1 MQSGVCD
8 LRGLISGFF
17 WGCWLVFFHI
27 AILLGESLLFFAPMF
42 SFVIGWQSSSKL
54 MGNEVNAHT
63 ALIHPQF
70 LWDLETVLAL
80 DYVVCPFVCSF
91 LAWFVLLTVIPTI
104 CYSLP
109 WFIWLFLSPW
119 YVALCVCFCNVVL
132 VNTVIYPRTK
142 KSSWTRKN
150 MRSSSKKH
158 SGNKTDAPIVV
169 PKNIAVV
176 INPPFSSVLT
186 CFSYSIFW
194 IATAVSVFSMEISL
208 SSFCQIGAAWF
219 VWSKTGFSL
228 ICKILFHSLP
238 LKHQKTTLIAPFNCA
253 LMTCLCMALSVPGV
267 QAVPGHNEGAI
278 SGAYALMALSKV
290 VGNVA
295 SYLNSDNREVD
306 STDLQIETIHDVDI
320 SEDEFAAAVVDSQK
334 NKNKSY
340 YSHSVA
346 GGKRINE
353 VDAGSDDDFEPRQKQ
368 QKNNNSHPAKQTK
381 QAGCTESNIIDI
393 TELDTEL
400 GDHQHFNDDKENLP
414 ETNLPVHD
422 HVHSPKLHDT
432 SSVTVVG
439 VELGAKPVQLT
450 SLYKGQEIDTT
461 SLYEVRKGI
470 DKFCSDI
477 RGFQVG
483 TAEGSDL
490 RDKPKCRRLRMRCSL
505 GGISKKKR
513 KSLQLPKKDG
523 IDKVST
529 VDMRKVTLP
538 SPVERKSSSLKVGC
552 SWEVTVIYSPEIGKC
567 KVKDI
572 CDEHSNGCVPS
583 LPQQAL
589 VRARTGKLFSHI
601 PTSLAVTLRFLLNSN
616 TKYSHIRELMR
627 ELHLVQDGE
636 PIFAQQL
643 FNLKLRFSKQDAE
656 LTNWEKIN
664 WKAPITELSTE
675 DEKTIERYARDW
687 VQETMNEGGGQ
698 KLIELLKSLKLK
710 YPGFQYRI
718 SQHKGVLTGWMIM
731 TAEQQYLAKMY
742 GQVIFMDFKK
752 SGISVVN
759 WPYQGPA
766 VIDEEN
772 HVRVVAYSMT
782 CTESNESY
790 GFSLTSMTS
799 IVPELHKITEV
810 IVTDRLP
817 SEDIFLKL
825 LKSIH
830 QTSSIVQLAFGIG
843 TLLSG

>member
-17 WGCWLVFFHI
+17 WGCWLVSFHI

-158 SGNKTDAPIVV
+158 SGNKTDALIVV

-186 CFSYSIFW
+186 YFSYSIFW

-320 SEDEFAAAVVDSQK
+320 SEDEDC
-334 NKNKSY
+334 
-340 YSHSVA
+340 
-346 GGKRINE
+346 
-353 VDAGSDDDFEPRQKQ
+353 EP
-368 QKNNNSHPAKQTK
+368 SFCP
-381 QAGCTESNIIDI
+381 
-393 TELDTEL
+393 
-400 GDHQHFNDDKENLP
+400 
-414 ETNLPVHD
+414 
-422 HVHSPKLHDT
+422 
-432 SSVTVVG
+432 
-439 VELGAKPVQLT
+439 
-450 SLYKGQEIDTT
+450 TT
-461 SLYEVRKGI
+461 
-470 DKFCSDI
+470 F
-477 RGFQVG
+477 
-483 TAEGSDL
+483 
-490 RDKPKCRRLRMRCSL
+490 
-505 GGISKKKR
+505 
-513 KSLQLPKKDG
+513 
-523 IDKVST
+523 
-529 VDMRKVTLP
+529 
-538 SPVERKSSSLKVGC
+538 
-552 SWEVTVIYSPEIGKC
+552 
-567 KVKDI
+567 
-572 CDEHSNGCVPS
+572 
-583 LPQQAL
+583 
-589 VRARTGKLFSHI
+589 
-601 PTSLAVTLRFLLNSN
+601 
-616 TKYSHIRELMR
+616 
-627 ELHLVQDGE
+627 
-636 PIFAQQL
+636 
-643 FNLKLRFSKQDAE
+643 
-656 LTNWEKIN
+656 
-664 WKAPITELSTE
+664 
-675 DEKTIERYARDW
+675 
-687 VQETMNEGGGQ
+687 
-698 KLIELLKSLKLK
+698 
-710 YPGFQYRI
+710 
-718 SQHKGVLTGWMIM
+718 
-731 TAEQQYLAKMY
+731 
-742 GQVIFMDFKK
+742 
-752 SGISVVN
+752 
-759 WPYQGPA
+759 
-766 VIDEEN
+766 
-772 HVRVVAYSMT
+772 
-782 CTESNESY
+782 
-790 GFSLTSMTS
+790 
-799 IVPELHKITEV
+799 
-810 IVTDRLP
+810 
-817 SEDIFLKL
+817 
-825 LKSIH
+825 
-830 QTSSIVQLAFGIG
+830 
-843 TLLSG
+843 